1 MPVLIQALQDDH
13 ERVRR
18 VADEALAKIG
28 PEAKEAVPSL
38 VQLLEDD
45 DADVRRAAAETLEKI
60 GPEAKEA
67 IPTLIQLLL
76 NENFHLRLNSTR
88 ELIRLDSISIPYL
101 VELVKGNDVLGR
113 RAAVFALG
121 MIGQNIFNNN
131 NMQVVPI
138 LIDALSDD
146 DPDVRRYSALAL
158 GGIGYQGK
166 DTTNAV
172 TFLLDTLLDEDVN
185 VQRSAAQA
193 LAEIGKLSVPGLIQ
207 LISTPNPVVCSLGIQ
222 ALGMIRAQAKEA
234 ISTLIEFLSTDNL
247 NRFFHEA
254 SKQKQE
260 IKAVELWVQAPI
272 IQDLV
277 FSDSPDVYDLLGEN
291 LPEDFYL
298 YPTEQILTGIAMYM
312 LRRCL
317 CFELKRKQPYL
328 I

>member
-1 MPVLIQALQDDH
+1 
-13 ERVRR
+13 
-18 VADEALAKIG
+18 
-28 PEAKEAVPSL
+28 L
-38 VQLLEDD
+38 V
-45 DADVRRAAAETLEKI
+45 V
-60 GPEAKEA
+60 
-67 IPTLIQLLL
+67 
-76 NENFHLRLNSTR
+76 
-88 ELIRLDSISIPYL
+88 YL
-101 VELVKGNDVLGR
+101 FPIYVELVKGNDVLGR
-113 RAAVFALG
+113 RAAGFALG

-172 TFLLDTLLDEDVN
+172 TFLLDTLLDENVN

-207 LISTPNPVVCSLGIQ
+207 LISAPNPVVCSLGIQ
-222 ALGMIRAQAKEA
+222 ALGMIKAQAKEA

-260 IKAVELWVQAPI
+260 IKAVELWV
-272 IQDLV
+272 
-277 FSDSPDVYDLLGEN
+277 
-291 LPEDFYL
+291 
-298 YPTEQILTGIAMYM
+298 
-312 LRRCL
+312 
-317 CFELKRKQPYL
+317 
-328 I
+328 